1 MSLPSRL
8 AFLAKDTLFYGGITA
23 TVRFSALITTPIIA
37 RVLSPADYGAVDVA
51 TVFLTA
57 LMSLTLLGQ
66 DSAIA
71 RYYHDTDCE
80 AERKTI
86 ISTGLWISV
95 PTSFFIGALVY
106 TFSDEICGAWGLDRD
121 QSSLIFSLAAVALPF
136 SVLSQHFMG
145 LLKWTFR
152 RLPYFILASAL
163 TLTLVGSVVLF
174 LTFLGMG
181 KAGVLRGQILA
192 QCVGAGLGLWFCRD
206 LIGLTFSFPQARRL
220 LAFGWPY
227 MIIWVGSTLQST
239 VDRFFVARHLSPESM
254 GLFAAGAKAAAL
266 MSLVVGGFQIAWGP
280 FAFSLF
286 RRTDA
291 PDIFSTVLLVYTG
304 AALSLALGLSTFSAP
319 IVSLLASARYLDGHV
334 VVGFLALGIV
344 INGLHWIT
352 SIGLVVSE
360 RPQLTALGYVIGV
373 AGAFLLIFPLLV
385 PRFGLL
391 GAGLGTLGMQALI
404 TVLISSFA
412 QRAHPYP
419 YSFRTVVSLITLA
432 LACVGFQS
440 LAGLPLN
447 ATDWLLRIALG
458 LATITG
464 TWIVVLRTLPDDLK
478 AQGFAALRSRLVG
491 EEESPP

>member
-66 DSAIA
+66 DSAVA
-71 RYYHDTDCE
+71 RYYHGTDCE

-86 ISTGLWISV
+86 VSTGLWISI
-95 PTSFFIGALVY
+95 PTSFLVGAVVY
-106 TFSDEICGAWGLDRD
+106 IFSDEICGAWGLDRD
-121 QSSLIFSLAAVALPF
+121 RSSILFSLVAIALPF
-136 SVLSQHFMG
+136 SVITQHFMG

-152 RLPYFILASAL
+152 RLPYFVLASAL

-174 LTFLGMG
+174 LIFLEMG
-181 KAGVLRGQILA
+181 KTGVLRAQILA

-206 LIGLTFSFPQARRL
+206 LIGLTFSSPRARRL

-227 MIIWVGSTLQST
+227 MVIWLGSTLQST
-239 VDRFFVARHLSPESM
+239 LDRFFVARHLSPESM
-254 GLFAAGAKAAAL
+254 GLFAAGAKVAAL

-291 PDIFSTVLLVYTG
+291 PDIFSAVLLVYTG
-304 AALSLALGLSTFSAP
+304 VALSLALCLSTFSGP
-319 IVSLLASARYLDGHV
+319 ILSLLASAQYVEGHI
-334 VVGFLALGIV
+334 VVGFLALGV
-344 INGLHWIT
+344 VVNGLHWIT
-352 SIGLVVSE
+352 SIGLVAAE
-360 RPQLTALGYVIGV
+360 RPQLTALGYAIGV
-373 AGAFLLIFPLLV
+373 AGAFLVVFPLLV

-391 GAGLGTLGMQALI
+391 GAALGTLGIQVLV

-412 QRAHPYP
+412 QWASPYP
-419 YSFRTVVSLITLA
+419 YSFRTVVSLIVLA
-432 LACVGFQS
+432 LACVSFQS

-447 ATDWLLRIALG
+447 GTEWLLRIAIGALTV
-458 LATITG
+458 AG
-464 TWIVVLRTLPDDLK
+464 TWIIVWRTLPGDLT
-478 AQGFAALRSRLVG
+478 AQGVSSLRAFFRQ
-491 EEESPP
+491 EKSPP